1 MVEGIAGHQAGA
13 EVRRAIGLHAQPDAL
28 LLAGL
33 QVEGEYQLP
42 VLDPAP
48 VKGTLVARAV
58 DAFAV
63 QAVGVELIQQGIAD
77 Q

>member
-1 MVEGIAGHQAGA
+1 MSRGEEFV
-13 EVRRAIGLHAQPDAL
+13 V
-28 LLAGL
+28 AGL

-42 VLDPAP
+42 VFDPAP

-63 QAVGVELIQQGIAD
+63 QAVGVELIQQGISD